1 MAIKM
6 TKFGGSSMADA
17 AQFRKVKAIIE
28 ADPARQFVVP
38 SAPGKRFPG
47 DDKVTDLLYL
57 CYAQRAAGVSFDTT
71 FDSLP
76 PR

>member
-17 AQFRKVKAIIE
+17 GQFRKVKQIVLS
-28 ADPARQFVVP
+28 DPARQFVVP

-47 DDKVTDLLYL
+47 DDKVTDLL
-57 CYAQRAAGVSFDTT
+57 
-71 FDSLP
+71 
-76 PR
+76 

>member
-17 AQFRKVKAIIE
+17 GQFRKVKQIVLS
-28 ADPARQFVVP
+28 DPARQFVVP

-47 DDKVTDLLYL
+47 
-57 CYAQRAAGVSFDTT
+57 TT
-71 FDSLP
+71 
-76 PR
+76 R